1 MQITQYGKGP
11 FEMDEKLYELL
22 MKLPKANLINLMYG
36 ALDEMQS
43 YNGRSRFACIM
54 LAMGH
59 AVDEEL
65 TETGRSKYKIKS
77 LAELKRSTET
87 MGL

>member
-1 MQITQYGKGP
+1 MN
-11 FEMDEKLYELL
+11 DKLYELL
-22 MKLPKANLINLMYG
+22 LKLPRKNLINLMWE

-43 YNGRSRFACIM
+43 YNGRSRFDCIM
-54 LAMGH
+54 LAIED
-59 AVDEEL
+59 ATESEEKDN
-65 TETGRSKYKIKS
+65 GNISYKIKS